1 MRLRDHALMSHRGVP
16 NWPPQWTN
24 TRKDMDDRPRGE
36 IGDLKQVLMN
46 DLFDNKCFLVIEYE
60 GQKYMGCL
68 TFDDPGFC
76 RRIHSVLN
84 LMIGRSLKDVG
95 DLDLAHTL

>member
-1 MRLRDHALMSHRGVP
+1 
-16 NWPPQWTN
+16 
-24 TRKDMDDRPRGE
+24 
-36 IGDLKQVLMN
+36 
-46 DLFDNKCFLVIEYE
+46 
-60 GQKYMGCL
+60 MGCL